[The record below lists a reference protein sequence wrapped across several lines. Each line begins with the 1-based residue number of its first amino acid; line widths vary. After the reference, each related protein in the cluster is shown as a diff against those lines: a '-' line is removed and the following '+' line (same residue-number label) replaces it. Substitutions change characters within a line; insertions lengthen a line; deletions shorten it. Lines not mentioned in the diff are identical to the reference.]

1 MKDNGVTVAFYDPE
15 KKKKR
20 MKAYQEYINKIA
32 QRKQKKRAIDN
43 ADPVSGAK

>member
-32 QRKQKKRAIDN
+32 QRKQRAIDN
-43 ADPVSGAK
+43 ADPVSGGK